1 MTRLGGAGVKLSVG
15 LVLVMLAVLAVLV
28 SNRGTIERTLPA
40 ASSSAPGKQGSD
52 ASPVW
57 LEVVDGESPVDF
69 IARTS
74 GAPAD
79 QIAPILDR
87 ATEIYRESPR
97 MIANRSV
104 QLWQEI
110 GEKQVEPVG
119 MLDLLR
125 DLSPA
130 DGVAASD
137 SLGTVVQH
145 YRVLRSRGG
154 DHASAIAIA
163 TGGQR

>member
-1 MTRLGGAGVKLSVG
+1 MTRLDGTGVKLSVG
-15 LVLVMLAVLAVLV
+15 LILVVLALLFVLV
-28 SNRGTIERTLPA
+28 SNRGKVERTLPA
-40 ASSSAPGKQGSD
+40 ASFSATGEQGFDVS
-52 ASPVW
+52 AVW
-57 LEVVDGESPVDF
+57 LEIVDDESPTDF
-69 IARTS
+69 ITRAS
-74 GAPAD
+74 GAPVD
-79 QIAPILDR
+79 QIAPLLDR

-110 GEKQVEPVG
+110 GEKQAEPVG
-119 MLDLLR
+119 ILDLLR
-125 DLSPA
+125 DLSPP

-145 YRVLRSRGG
+145 YRVLRSRGE

-163 TGGQR
+163 TGRGR